1 VGEFFW
7 LFMIALLV
15 AGILVGEDFILTVL
29 YLLLGSFVLG
39 RLWGQQALRGIKVQR
54 KYTPR
59 AFLGETV
66 PVRLEIKNEGW
77 LPLAWLH
84 VRESLPVEIY
94 SSGPFQRVV
103 NLGPKGAVNLEY
115 FMNCRK
121 RGYYPVGP
129 LDLASGD
136 VLGISQIQTRRH
148 GPEYIAVF
156 PKIIPLRQVKLP
168 SHSPLGTLRS
178 HQPIFE
184 DPSRVRGKRDYI
196 AGDSLRRVDW
206 KASASKGSLQVKL
219 LEPSIALETAI
230 FVNLNAAEYDIH
242 SRFAVPELAIV
253 VAASLANWVTGVRQA
268 AGLIT
273 NGADPFQEGKLPL
286 PIPPRRGRG
295 HLMRILELLARVQVA
310 ETTPFVD
317 MLRRETSLLPWGTTL
332 IVITNKIDD
341 NLFDALFT
349 AQRSGLSIF
358 LIQCGRM
365 SNFEEMRKKASYFGM
380 LVHQI
385 IEEEDMDIWRH

>member
-1 VGEFFW
+1 
-7 LFMIALLV
+7 M
-15 AGILVGEDFILTVL
+15 VGEDFILTVL
-29 YLLLGSFVLG
+29 YLLLGSFVLA
-39 RLWGQQALRGIKVQR
+39 RLWGQRALRGVTVQR
-54 KYTPR
+54 EFTPR

-66 PVRLEIKNEGW
+66 PVRLEIKNDGW
-77 LPLAWLH
+77 LPLAWLQ
-84 VRESLPVEIY
+84 VRESLPVELY

-103 NLGPKGAVNLEY
+103 HMEPKGTLQLEY

-136 VLGISQIQTRRH
+136 VLGVTQNQYRQQDPGHIS
-148 GPEYIAVF
+148 VF

-168 SHSPLGTLRS
+168 SHAPLGTLRS

-184 DPSRVRGKRDYI
+184 DPSRVRGKRDYV

-206 KASASKGSLQVKL
+206 KATASKGSLQVKL

-230 FVNLNAAEYDIH
+230 FLNLNAADYDIH

-253 VAASLANWVTGVRQA
+253 VAASLANWVTSVRQA
-268 AGLIT
+268 AGLVT
-273 NGADPFQEGKLPL
+273 NGADPLQEGELPL

-310 ETTPFVD
+310 ETIPFAEL
-317 MLRRETSLLPWGTTL
+317 LRQETSLLPWGTTL
-332 IVITNKIDD
+332 IVVTNKIDD
-341 NLFDALFT
+341 GLFDALFN
-349 AQRSGLSIF
+349 ARRSGLSIF

-365 SNFEEMRKKASYFGM
+365 INFEEMRKKAGYFGM
-380 LVHQI
+380 VVHQI
-385 IEEEDMDIWRH
+385 IEEEDMDIWRR